1 MFDAPVSVLYSKSL
15 DVALREIP
23 TFSDL
28 TEDQM
33 AWLASHM
40 IDETFE
46 AGSVIIRQGEPAEYM
61 TVMLE
66 GEIRYQTPG
75 DTQVFVAHSG
85 EITGL
90 LPYSRLKQYGGNVT
104 AITRIRGARLH
115 KTLFPEMLGHI
126 PALGPRLVALM
137 ADRIRRS
144 AYQDVQHEKLV
155 ALGKLSAGLA
165 HELNNPASA
174 ARQASTELRTW
185 VSELRSA
192 NHELASYG
200 LTEDHSRCL
209 VGLEQQAIFRQ
220 ANNPPLGTVER
231 SDHEDVV
238 GQWLAKRGIETTWQ
252 YAPILVDGGFTVAL
266 LDDVTTYYSPE
277 MLPAVIRRL
286 AATLSLERSIGVI
299 DDSTKHISHLVQS
312 VKDYSFMDQAP
323 IQEIDLH
330 PGIENTLEMLAHQLR
345 QGVTVVREFDR
356 GLPRIQAN
364 GSELNQVWTELIQ
377 NAIEAMNCNG
387 TLTIHTQRE
396 LDMALIEIVDDGPG
410 IPEAIQS
417 RIFEPFFTTK
427 EVGDGTGLGLDMVF
441 RAVQRHRGSI
451 RFETRPGETRFQVRL
466 PLPNVD

>member
-1 MFDAPVSVLYSKSL
+1 MFDAPVSVLHSKSL
-15 DVALREIP
+15 DVALREVP

-28 TEDQM
+28 SDQQI
-33 AWLASHM
+33 AWLATHM
-40 IDETFE
+40 VDETFE

-66 GEIRYQTPG
+66 GEIRFQTPG
-75 DTQVFVAHSG
+75 DTQVFLAHAG
-85 EITGL
+85 EVTGL
-90 LPYSRLKQYGGNVT
+90 LPYSRLKQYGGTVT
-104 AITRIRGARLH
+104 AITAIRGARLH
-115 KTLFPEMLGHI
+115 KDHFPEMLERI
-126 PALGPRLVALM
+126 PVLGPRLVALM

-185 VSELRSA
+185 VAELRTA

-209 VGLEQQAIFRQ
+209 AGLEQQAIFRQ

-231 SDHEDVV
+231 SDLEDVV

-277 MLPAVIRRL
+277 MLPSVIRRL

-299 DDSTKHISHLVQS
+299 DDSTKHISQLVQS

-323 IQEIDLH
+323 NQEIDVH
-330 PGIENTLEMLAHQLR
+330 RGIENTLEMLAHQLR
-345 QGVTVVREFDR
+345 QGVTVVRQFDPS
-356 GLPRIQAN
+356 LPRVQAN
-364 GSELNQVWTELIQ
+364 GSELNQVWTEIIQ
-377 NAIEAMNCNG
+377 NALEAMNCNG
-387 TLTIHTQRE
+387 TLTIRTQRE
-396 LDMALIEIVDDGPG
+396 LDMALVEIVDDGPG

-427 EVGDGTGLGLDMVF
+427 QVGEGTGLGLDMVF

-451 RFETRPGETRFQVRL
+451 RFESRPGETRFQVRL

>member
-1 MFDAPVSVLYSKSL
+1 
-15 DVALREIP
+15 
-23 TFSDL
+23 
-28 TEDQM
+28 
-33 AWLASHM
+33 
-40 IDETFE
+40 
-46 AGSVIIRQGEPAEYM
+46 
-61 TVMLE
+61 MLE
-66 GEIRYQTPG
+66 
-75 DTQVFVAHSG
+75 
-85 EITGL
+85 
-90 LPYSRLKQYGGNVT
+90 
-104 AITRIRGARLH
+104 RI
-115 KTLFPEMLGHI
+115 PV
-126 PALGPRLVALM
+126 LGPRLVALM

-185 VSELRSA
+185 VAELRTA

-209 VGLEQQAIFRQ
+209 AGLEQQAIFRQ

-231 SDHEDVV
+231 SDLEDVV

-277 MLPAVIRRL
+277 MLPSVIRRL

-299 DDSTKHISHLVQS
+299 DDSTKHISQLVQS

-323 IQEIDLH
+323 NQEIDVH
-330 PGIENTLEMLAHQLR
+330 RGIENTLEMLAHQLR
-345 QGVTVVREFDR
+345 QGVTVVRQFDPS
-356 GLPRIQAN
+356 LPRVQAN
-364 GSELNQVWTELIQ
+364 GSELNQVWTEIIQ
-377 NAIEAMNCNG
+377 NALEAMNCNG
-387 TLTIHTQRE
+387 TLTIRTQRE
-396 LDMALIEIVDDGPG
+396 LDMALVEIVDDGPG

-427 EVGDGTGLGLDMVF
+427 QVGEGTGLGLDMVF

-451 RFETRPGETRFQVRL
+451 RFESRPGETRFQVRL